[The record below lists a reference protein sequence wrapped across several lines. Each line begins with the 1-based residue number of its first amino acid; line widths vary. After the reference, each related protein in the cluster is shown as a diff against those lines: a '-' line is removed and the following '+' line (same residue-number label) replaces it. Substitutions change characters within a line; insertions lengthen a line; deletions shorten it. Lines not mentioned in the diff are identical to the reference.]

1 MRCDLRTAVV
11 TASPDGL
18 FWPGRRLL
26 QKRFATASVEP
37 GSGTAAAARSVVG
50 SLRGRCGTE
59 NYEPLSYL
67 PVGTRVI
74 GRFHHQ
80 QAKAPAKAGQPARPF
95 RVRSDQCTGPGGV
108 VLASW

>member
-11 TASPDGL
+11 TASRDGL

-59 NYEPLSYL
+59 NYEPLSSL
-67 PVGTRVI
+67 SVGTRVI

-80 QAKAPAKAGQPARPF
+80 QAKEPAKWLNL
-95 RVRSDQCTGPGGV
+95 GPGLGE
-108 VLASW
+108 ASSRFILEKICYQH